1 MLSHPVHPCH
11 SIRDASIA
19 THSTGVE
26 PGNVSKAGSGLPYLA
41 LPGHG
46 LSLANEKKGAGLAT
60 DPHQGEQHRCA
71 PAVSVTNNIAHSAS
85 TESDSFSDNDC
96 SSNSF
101 DLAERGNSLCLFNYF
116 AYTAAMTRVS
126 AMV

>member
-26 PGNVSKAGSGLPYLA
+26 PGNVSKAGPGLPYLA
-41 LPGHG
+41 LPGAG

-71 PAVSVTNNIAHSAS
+71 PAVSVTNNIALSAS
-85 TESDSFSDNDC
+85 TESDSFDNDC

-101 DLAERGNSLCLFNYF
+101 DLAERGNSLCLFNCL
-116 AYTAAMTRVS
+116 AYTAAMLRVG